1 MIALYLIAAVVVI
14 FLIVVALQPAAFT
27 VTRSARLAV
36 PPEKVFP
43 HVNDL
48 HQWEAWSPWAKMD
61 PNSKNSFQGPA
72 SGVGAA
78 LAWAGNHKVG
88 EGRMTITE
96 SQPGNLIRFRLEF
109 LKPMKATNLATF
121 SFQPEAGQTIV
132 TWTMSGNN
140 NFVGKAFGLV
150 VNCDRMIGGQFEQ
163 GLANLKGVAES
174 GTAG

>member
-78 LAWAGNHKVG
+78 LARLVAFIGFRNSSRKRMRLPGWLSVMVILPSPTLWLPAHASAAPTPDAG
-88 EGRMTITE
+88 
-96 SQPGNLIRFRLEF
+96 P
-109 LKPMKATNLATF
+109 
-121 SFQPEAGQTIV
+121 
-132 TWTMSGNN
+132 
-140 NFVGKAFGLV
+140 
-150 VNCDRMIGGQFEQ
+150 
-163 GLANLKGVAES
+163 
-174 GTAG
+174 